1 MLSKY
6 YYHLLL
12 VSLVSVVTL
21 IINVL
26 AFYTKNI
33 TDYLYLFDIAYVVGN
48 SAHFVAL
55 SISPSGMNIED
66 EKKS

>member
-1 MLSKY
+1 MISKYY

-12 VSLVSVVTL
+12 VFLVSIVTL

-26 AFYTKNI
+26 AFYTKNVSN
-33 TDYLYLFDIAYVVGN
+33 YLYLFDIAYVVGN

-55 SISPSGMNIED
+55 SISDKEFL
-66 EKKS
+66 

>member
-1 MLSKY
+1 VLSKY

>member
-1 MLSKY
+1 
-6 YYHLLL
+6 LLFVIL
-12 VSLVSVVTL
+12 VSIVTL
-21 IINVL
+21 IVNTL
-26 AFYTKNI
+26 AFYTKNVS
-33 TDYLYLFDIAYVVGN
+33 DYLYLFDTAYVVGN